1 MFKTFSEFNDAQRP
15 LVQSNISETVLLS
28 FYNIAIEIYKNN
40 VKQQTNKT
48 EIKWNEMCAKLLSI
62 THSVRKLK
70 AHYQVDGKMLTKVC
84 NIWKIKN

>member
-48 EIKWNEMCAKLLSI
+48 EIK
-62 THSVRKLK
+62 
-70 AHYQVDGKMLTKVC
+70 
-84 NIWKIKN
+84 